1 VVWRLHR
8 AEGDRYGRHWAGL
21 ALVFLFLALDE
32 AAAVHEQLIDPV
44 RDALGTGGALLH
56 AWIVPYGIALGL
68 LLVGYVPFL
77 RSLPRRTFRLM
88 LLSGAIY
95 VGGAI
100 GMEMV
105 GGYAWDRHPVRG
117 VPIIAIMALE
127 ETLEMVGLAIF
138 AYALLDY
145 VARHF
150 PAFGVRIGDTTI

>member
-1 VVWRLHR
+1 MSSGTRTLVIRS
-8 AEGDRYGRHWAGL
+8 AGL
-21 ALVFLFLALDE
+21 LILLLAL
-32 AAAVHEQLIDPV
+32 
-44 RDALGTGGALLH
+44 GSALLPMASH
-56 AWIVPYGIALGL
+56 IPARLVIGL
-68 LLVGYVPFL
+68 LLVVYVPFL